1 MAKHISECIE
11 EYLEGLLMGRGYIPT
26 ADEFN
31 KKMHECIEYKKLVKL
46 KDDLKWFKGKVA
58 GKDVTQ
64 LLDSINKRIGEI
76 PKESRNFDTEVHGQT
91 TKL

>member
-11 EYLEGLLMGRGYIPT
+11 EYLEGLLMDRGYVPS

-31 KKMHECIEYKKLVKL
+31 KKMSECIEYKKLIKL

-58 GKDVTQ
+58 GKDITE
-64 LLDSINKRIGEI
+64 LLDNINKRIGEI
-76 PKESRNFDTEVHGQT
+76 PKESRDFDSEVHGQT
-91 TKL
+91 SKL

>member
-11 EYLEGLLMGRGYIPT
+11 EYLEELLMGRGYIPS

-46 KDDLKWFKGKVA
+46 KDDLKWFNGKVA
-58 GKDVTQ
+58 GMNVTE
-64 LLDSINKRIGEI
+64 LINVIDKRIGEI

-91 TKL
+91 TNL

>member
-11 EYLEGLLMGRGYIPT
+11 EYLEELLMGRGYIPS

-46 KDDLKWFKGKVA
+46 KDDLKWFNGKVA
-58 GKDVTQ
+58 GMNVTE
-64 LLDSINKRIGEI
+64 LINVIDKRIGEI
-76 PKESRNFDTEVHGQT
+76 PNESRSFDSVVHGQT
-91 TKL
+91 SKK

>member
-31 KKMHECIEYKKLVKL
+31 KKMHECIEYKKLIKL
-46 KDDLKWFKGKVA
+46 KDDLEWFKGKVA
-58 GKDVTQ
+58 GQDVTE
-64 LLDSINKRIGEI
+64 LINVIDKRIGEI
-76 PKESRNFDTEVHGQT
+76 PKESRSFDSVVHGQT
-91 TKL
+91 SKK